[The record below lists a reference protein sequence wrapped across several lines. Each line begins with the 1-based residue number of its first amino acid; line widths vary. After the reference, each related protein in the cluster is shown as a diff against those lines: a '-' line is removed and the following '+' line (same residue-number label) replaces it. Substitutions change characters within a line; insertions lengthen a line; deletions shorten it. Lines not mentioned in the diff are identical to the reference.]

1 MTFNAEVV
9 VDVMYLDSKPVLHVV
24 DNATAFQAARFLR
37 DMAAATVWETLQ
49 LCWLNVYTGPS
60 DLIVHDAGT
69 NLTAREFRQNAT
81 TMSIQIKKVPV
92 EAHNSINKVE
102 RYHKPLR

>member
-37 DMAAATVWETLQ
+37 DMTAATVWETLQ
-49 LCWLNVYTGPS
+49 LCWLNVYTGPP
-60 DLIVHDAGT
+60 DLIIHDAGT
-69 NLTAREFRQNAT
+69 NLTAREFKQNAT
-81 TMSIQIKKVPV
+81 SLLIQIKEVSV
-92 EAHNSINKVE
+92 EAHNSIRKVE
-102 RYHKPLR
+102 RYHEPLR